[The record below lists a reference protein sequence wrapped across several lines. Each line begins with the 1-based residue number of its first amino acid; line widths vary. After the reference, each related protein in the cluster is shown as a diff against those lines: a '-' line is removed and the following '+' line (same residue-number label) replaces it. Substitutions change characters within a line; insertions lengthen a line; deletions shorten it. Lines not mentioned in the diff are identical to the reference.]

1 MGNGFST
8 PYRLDW
14 GRNGEGLIIYV
25 REDITSKM
33 LTKHK
38 FPDGIEALFIEINFQ
53 KCNWLLCGLYH
64 PNCKSDQYLCD
75 NLNKTLDLY
84 SAYEKFFIT
93 GDFNAHEGEEYLDP
107 FLN

>member
-1 MGNGFST
+1 MGNGFLT

-14 GRNGEGLIIYV
+14 DRNGEGLVVYV

-38 FPDGIEALFIEINFQ
+38 FPDGIEALFIEINFR

-64 PNCKSDQYLCD
+64 PPSQSDQYLFD

-84 SAYEKFFIT
+84 SAYE
-93 GDFNAHEGEEYLDP
+93 NSS
-107 FLN
+107 

>member
-14 GRNGEGLIIYV
+14 DRNGEGLIIYV

-38 FPDGIEALFIEINFQ
+38 FPDGIEALFIEINFR
-53 KCNWLLCGLYH
+53 KCNW
-64 PNCKSDQYLCD
+64 
-75 NLNKTLDLY
+75 
-84 SAYEKFFIT
+84 
-93 GDFNAHEGEEYLDP
+93 
-107 FLN
+107 